1 VYTSCISQRLS
12 SVWIS
17 SNRLII
23 HCKCSI
29 HRTPPYSTPCRLF
42 AVQRSRCTNLA
53 KNRAVHQRHPN
64 SAQYAIHHASCR
76 KRQIVRIRYP
86 GSKKNNTFVVMV
98 ALFTVYVLGCCTY
111 VVVDRI
117 VVQIRESGGRLHGYI
132 YLDPVRYL
140 HTHLVR
146 RRSFH

>member
-1 VYTSCISQRLS
+1 
-12 SVWIS
+12 
-17 SNRLII
+17 
-23 HCKCSI
+23 
-29 HRTPPYSTPCRLF
+29 
-42 AVQRSRCTNLA
+42 
-53 KNRAVHQRHPN
+53 
-64 SAQYAIHHASCR
+64 
-76 KRQIVRIRYP
+76 
-86 GSKKNNTFVVMV
+86 MV